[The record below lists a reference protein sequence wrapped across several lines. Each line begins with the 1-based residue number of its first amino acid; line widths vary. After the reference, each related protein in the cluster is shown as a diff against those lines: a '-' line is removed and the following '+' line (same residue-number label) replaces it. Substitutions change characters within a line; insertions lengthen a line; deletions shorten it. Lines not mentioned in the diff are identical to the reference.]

1 MVSSGSS
8 TRRSVALGAPGC
20 LPCGLPERLRTERLA
35 AGFLVNGESDDGGL
49 PLVEES
55 RPSWACSAASK
66 PSSSVTRAARAAI
79 SASLLASNDTTSPC
93 AASRPDSIIGTVVDH
108 RCRTPS
114 TRHSLR
120 LNSYAEFTGG
130 ETERSDERA
139 RVTTGSAAAAEWLI
153 DPFILADGLPGAEVT
168 DSAHS
173 AVDLDEAGT
182 PVRPGPDF
190 ATLFP

>member
-8 TRRSVALGAPGC
+8 IRRSVALGAPGC

-120 LNSYAEFTGG
+120 LNSYVLPAPGRAALAEHLTGPHI
-130 ETERSDERA
+130 ERREQVRRA
-139 RVTTGSAAAAEWLI
+139 VPNI
-153 DPFILADGLPGAEVT
+153 VVGLLL
-168 DSAHS
+168 
-173 AVDLDEAGT
+173 DLPARQRQCRLG
-182 PVRPGPDF
+182 
-190 ATLFP
+190 